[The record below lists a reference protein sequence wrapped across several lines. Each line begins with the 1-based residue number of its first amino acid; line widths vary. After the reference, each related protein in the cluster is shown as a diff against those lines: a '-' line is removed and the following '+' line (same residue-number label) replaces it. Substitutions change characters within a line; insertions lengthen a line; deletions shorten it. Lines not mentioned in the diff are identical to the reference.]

1 MRGFWGRRSCF
12 GGRGWAY
19 ANAPYGAAPAEEFA
33 GCGSRPRTGFAG
45 PFMNRGFW
53 HWAGGPWGARSRF
66 FEGGEVRLAILSLLA
81 EGPKHGYQLMKE
93 LKDRSGGMYRA
104 SAGTVYPTLQLLE
117 DEGLIE
123 LDQQQTRRVYQITEA
138 GRAEL
143 AKDAE
148 TVHRIWER
156 AENWEDWSQYAGP
169 EILAFASPLGT
180 VLKSLAKAAKW
191 ASGSEERE
199 AKVREMLKRVSSDLD
214 ELRKPKE

>member
-1 MRGFWGRRSCF
+1 MSFFGRRHSGRWASAYVFPIGSGC
-12 GGRGWAY
+12 GGRDAD
-19 ANAPYGAAPAEEFA
+19 APH
-33 GCGSRPRTGFAG
+33 THH
-45 PFMNRGFW
+45 NRGCDRGGA
-53 HWAGGPWGARSRF
+53 HWGGGPWACFAGRSRF

-123 LDQQQTRRVYQITEA
+123 LDQQQARRVYRITEA

-169 EILAFASPLGT
+169 EVLAFASPLGT
-180 VLKSLAKAAKW
+180 VLKSLARAA
-191 ASGSEERE
+191 EC
-199 AKVREMLKRVSSDLD
+199 
-214 ELRKPKE
+214 